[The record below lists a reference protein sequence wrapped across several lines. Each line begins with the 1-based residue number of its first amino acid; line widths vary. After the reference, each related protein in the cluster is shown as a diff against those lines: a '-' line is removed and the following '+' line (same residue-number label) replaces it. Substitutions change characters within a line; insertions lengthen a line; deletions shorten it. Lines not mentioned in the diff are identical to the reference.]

1 MIESCNYIKEMDK
14 KYEELG
20 DNPGLKYPIFTKYRK
35 YTLKPEN
42 CASSGIYPEN
52 KRLLKLIDEKI
63 KISDKWG
70 FKSDE
75 ENKRLDYLE
84 REIEKEREKNEK
96 LMKKW

>member
-1 MIESCNYIKEMDK
+1 MLYNISIR
-14 KYEELG
+14 
-20 DNPGLKYPIFTKYRK
+20 PTK
-35 YTLKPEN
+35 
-42 CASSGIYPEN
+42 N

>member
-1 MIESCNYIKEMDK
+1 VLVPHPERS
-14 KYEELG
+14 G
-20 DNPGLKYPIFTKYRK
+20 KYPV
-35 YTLKPEN
+35 
-42 CASSGIYPEN
+42 N
-52 KRLLKLIDEKI
+52 KKLQKLLDEEY

-84 REIEKEREKNEK
+84 KEIEKEREKNEK